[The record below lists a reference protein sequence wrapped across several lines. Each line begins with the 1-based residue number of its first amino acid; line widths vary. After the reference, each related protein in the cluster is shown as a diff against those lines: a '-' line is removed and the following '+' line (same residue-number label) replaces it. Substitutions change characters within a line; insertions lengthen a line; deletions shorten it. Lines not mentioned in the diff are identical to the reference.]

1 MRSLFFLLWCFT
13 SCTPCLAAG
22 GTHKLA
28 SKQIRVAIV
37 DTGLDSSLK
46 LRLCPGLSRDFT
58 GTGLED
64 RHVHKHGSNVAALIA
79 RHAGAA
85 NYCLIIIKY
94 IDRVQNTG
102 AYGPALEYVQA
113 LRPDFV
119 NFSVQGTGRFE
130 AETKA
135 VLSLLNGGTKIVAA
149 SGNNGRLDL
158 DHGCDVRPAC
168 IDKRIVVVA
177 SSTGTFSN
185 LGRAVDV
192 YEDGSKQPGGGVV
205 LTGTSQATAI
215 HTGTLVREASK

>member
-1 MRSLFFLLWCFT
+1 MRSLFFLFWCFS
-13 SCTPCLAAG
+13 SCAPCLAAG
-22 GTHKLA
+22 STATGT
-28 SKQIRVAIV
+28 KQLRIAIV

-64 RHVHKHGSNVAALIA
+64 RHIHKHGSNVAALIA

-135 VLSLLNGGTKIVAA
+135 VLSLLNSGTTIVAA

-177 SSTGTFSN
+177 SSTGNFSN

-192 YEDGSKQPGGGVV
+192 YEDGSHQCAAGKC
-205 LTGTSQATAI
+205 LNGTSQAAAI
-215 HTGTLVREASK
+215 HTGTLVRGVSK